1 MNNGRTNDEQGRVLA
16 AMELARRF
24 HETYARLAP
33 TFAEEAHTESAVP
46 WGEVPEPHKRLLVAV
61 CYEIQRGDEAGF
73 APLRDVVMGVK
84 QAWDGVCACHEGF
97 EGDEGADPCGEDE
110 DRFDAAIAHLVAV
123 LDSNPPDASQDAT
136 WGTDGHR

>member
-1 MNNGRTNDEQGRVLA
+1 MKNGRANDEQGRVLA

-24 HETYARLAP
+24 HDTYARLAP
-33 TFAEEAHTESAVP
+33 TFGEEAHTESEVR
-46 WGEVPEPHKRLLVAV
+46 WGGVSGPHKRLMVAV

-97 EGDEGADPCGEDE
+97 DGDEVADPCGAEE

-123 LDSNPPDASQDAT
+123 LDGDTPDGSQDAT
-136 WGTDGHR
+136 WGMDGHR